1 MAEEQVRFKITAESD
16 LNKVIDDLNDL
27 IKKQTQLG
35 EENATHTRKMSENI
49 KEHAKSYEPVSTALS
64 GVKNMLLTAFSID
77 AIINITKEIFNLTA
91 QWEKFETVLTVSLGS
106 RTEAINS
113 LTMLQTVADKSNFSI
128 TELVDSFIKFSGR
141 DIKLSKDNVEKLSDV
156 VNALGKDFGGLTEAI
171 LDINNTE
178 RWNELGIKAKTSGDQ
193 VSLTFK
199 GVTLEVEK
207 SEQGVLRAVTA
218 FGTLNGVAGMTE
230 QVGKTLSGQLSTL
243 LDGLSSIG
251 RNIGE
256 ALTPAFNG
264 FLTASQSVVESIGKH
279 LEQGGALSIVFSNL
293 STAIGTLWTAF
304 LDITSPIKDLADLLL
319 PNLNTQFGN
328 ADTGIKLFA
337 TAIQLIIVGPF
348 QALSAAFSAIVEA
361 AKAGGNAFLGVSSA
375 LDALGLA
382 MKLDFSGAKQAWT
395 DASTHFSDA
404 GKNLTNMKDLF
415 TQTNTDFET
424 SLKKIWETQSQGVT
438 KSVDDKKTLVQIEND
453 KWTEQQTVMTKG
465 SKDYETAYNAHKDAL
480 KVAQERDAAV
490 AAENKRWNETKTK
503 LTEGTG
509 EYAKAYADHLLKL
522 EQAEGTHKT
531 NVVNAEKDKNKAK
544 KEQAFFDATELAIML
559 KETQGKSLKDQL
571 DLIDA
576 NMKLEINAINN
587 HKDSRIKTEGEAQ
600 EAIKEIVKKA
610 EEAKQQLIY
619 DNRIKIE
626 ADYIKRVT
634 KTVELETKLTLDV
647 QSSEAQRLLNS
658 QLSIEERM
666 KIEVGKAEKIAELQ
680 KKEQEVIKETQQI
693 EADSQKERI
702 KTMIGFVGDMVPILG
717 DFASFGMQVV
727 DNIDL
732 ITGKSEEFYTK
743 QAQDADVAM
752 ETAKIFYGETSTQYN
767 EAKLKSAEANK
778 SLEESHAKSAEAS
791 ANMAM
796 AIADLVKQVL
806 GMVSDTLTSSMD
818 GIIESLDKTSEA
830 FDSFTDLSIEM
841 NKNMIDDIM
850 EDTTLSWEER
860 TELLDEYYDK
870 EKELLYGNERMQNE
884 LNTAKNSVEL
894 AKWQT
899 EQQSSFINNLTKGP
913 IGIIENWKLVLTW
926 RQSQAEKETELA
938 RQQTIFEEQ
947 QAVARAEKHIA
958 SIKDQTTAKNDA
970 LEKELDAFK
979 DATEAQ
985 IELAEDQRDDAISL
999 AEDQRDQKIQ
1009 LLKDELDAFKEAKQA
1024 EIDAARQAAEDL
1036 KIIAGESTD
1045 DQINN
1050 IELLDSRRNEL
1061 LNAWIVRE
1069 VAELENA
1076 KQRALQYAA
1085 NEEEK
1090 ANIISTYNKAIAD
1103 KYVELEDAKLDKTK
1117 ATKLATEQLK
1127 AEEKVTIT
1135 KIETETTDKIKELKD
1150 QQRQKEEET
1159 ATKIAQTQA
1168 DTANAILKIQ
1178 EASTTT
1184 INQLKDLIA
1193 QKDSSI
1199 NSQMKA
1205 NTDSMKQ
1212 AIQQANYEIFEAT
1225 KKITIAELQGEIA
1238 KLRAKRWF
1246 LNAGKVDSS
1255 IAAIESA
1262 IAQIQGASF
1271 GSNSIGNSSGAE
1283 SDMGI
1288 NESYQNAGVT
1298 AAEIARQAEEAKSR
1312 VDASLSQA
1320 QGAASEIN
1328 RTLEE
1333 ARTRSEEIS
1342 SISTQPTNPN
1352 EFFNGTTWLDLNGRP
1367 PGRDTIPVMANE
1379 GERIVQTHLN
1389 EKLGRSV
1396 SNEDLVN
1403 TYLKFKEI
1411 SQSAHVPDFSGLNF
1425 SLSPDQLGT
1434 AADLKGLEKEVRAL
1448 TAVIK
1453 SKPELKINVD
1463 ANRVSVAEISH
1474 GQQHIAYYDN
1484 IYKR

>member
-1 MAEEQVRFKITAESD
+1 MAEEQVRFKIVAESD
-16 LNKVIDDLNDL
+16 LNKVIDDLNEL

-35 EENATHTRKMSENI
+35 DENTRQTQKMDTNIREHT
-49 KEHAKSYEPVSTALS
+49 KSYGGMSSALS
-64 GVKNMLLTAFSID
+64 GVKNMLMAAFTID
-77 AIINITKEIFNLTA
+77 AIISVTKEIFNLTA
-91 QWEKFETVLTVSLGS
+91 QWEKFETVLKVALGS
-106 RTEAINS
+106 KARATDS
-113 LTMLQTVADKSNFSI
+113 LLMLQSVADKSNFSI
-128 TELVDSFIKFSGR
+128 TELADSFIKFANRGMVLGKES
-141 DIKLSKDNVEKLSDV
+141 IEKLSDV
-156 VNALGKDFGGLTEAI
+156 TNALGKDFGSLTEAI

-178 RWNELGIKAKTSGDQ
+178 RWNELGIKAKTAGDK

-199 GVTLEVEK
+199 GVTIEVDRT
-207 SEQGVLRAVTA
+207 EQGVTRAVQA

-230 QVGKTLSGQLSTL
+230 EQGKTLSGRLSTL
-243 LDGLSSIG
+243 LDTVSGLG
-251 RNIGE
+251 RQVGE
-256 ALTPAFNG
+256 FLKPAFEG
-264 FLTASQSVVESIGKH
+264 FITVSQMAVELIGGQITKGS
-279 LEQGGALSIVFSNL
+279 ELSIVFSNL
-293 STAIGTLWTAF
+293 FGAVQTLWGAF
-304 LDITSPIKDLADLLL
+304 VEITTPIRELAEALL
-319 PNLNTQFGN
+319 PNLNSWFDGTGN
-328 ADTGIKLFA
+328 AVKTVA
-337 TAIQLIIVGPF
+337 TVIQLAVVGPF
-348 QALSAAFSAIVEA
+348 QVFVLGIKEIIEAVKATYNALQGMSSAI
-361 AKAGGNAFLGVSSA
+361 
-375 LDALGLA
+375 DAVQLA
-382 MKLDFSGAKQAWT
+382 MKLDFSGAKQAMT
-395 DASTHFSDA
+395 EAGQHFADA
-404 GKNLTNMKDLF
+404 GKNLTNMKDLYV
-415 TQTNTDFET
+415 QTNNDFEA
-424 SLKKIWETQSQGVT
+424 SLKKIWAVGAEGVT
-438 KSVDDKKTLVQIEND
+438 KVTDDTKTLVQLENQR
-453 KWTEQQTVMTKG
+453 WTEQQTIMTKG
-465 SKDYETAYNAHKDAL
+465 SKDYEVAYNAHKDAL
-480 KVAQERDAAV
+480 KTAHEKDGAV
-490 AAENKRWNETKTK
+490 AAENKRWEETSKGLK
-503 LTEGTG
+503 AGTS
-509 EYAKAYADHLLKL
+509 EYAKAYNEHLVLLSQAD
-522 EQAEGTHKT
+522 GTYTKS
-531 NVVNAEKDKNKAK
+531 VVDAEKDRGAK
-544 KEQAFFDATELAIML
+544 KQEQAFFDANELAVIL
-559 KETQGKSLKDQL
+559 KQTQEKSLKDQL
-571 DLIDA
+571 DLIEA
-576 NMKLEINAINN
+576 NMKKEIDAINN
-587 HKDSRIKTEGEAQ
+587 HKNSKVKTEEKAQ
-600 EAIKEIVKKA
+600 AAIQAIIKEA
-610 EEAKQQLIY
+610 EEDKQKLIF

-626 ADYIKRVT
+626 ADYIQRVT
-634 KTVELETKLTLDV
+634 KTVELETQLTLDV
-647 QSSEAQRLLNS
+647 QASEAQRLLNS
-658 QLSIEERM
+658 QVSTADRI
-666 KIEVGKAEKIAELQ
+666 KIEVEKAERIAELQ
-680 KKEQEVIKETQQI
+680 KEEQEIIKETQQI
-693 EADSQKERI
+693 EAESQKERI
-702 KTMIGFVGDMVPILG
+702 KTMIGFVGDMVPVLG

-732 ITGKSEEFYTK
+732 ITGKSEQFYNK

-752 ETAKIFYGETSTQYN
+752 KTAKIFYGETSTQYN

-778 SLEESHAKSAEAS
+778 NLEEAHAKSAEAS

-796 AIADLVKQVL
+796 AIAQLVKQVL

-830 FDSFTDLSIEM
+830 FGSFTDLSIEM

-860 TELLDEYYDK
+860 TELLDEYYAK

-899 EQQSSFINNLTKGP
+899 EQQSEFINNLTKGP
-913 IGIIENWKLVLTW
+913 IGIIENWKLVLNW
-926 RQSQAEKETELA
+926 RKSQAEKEVELA

-947 QAVARAEKHIA
+947 QAIQRAERHIA
-958 SIKDQTTAKNDA
+958 SIKEQTAAKNDA
-970 LEKELDAFK
+970 LQEELDAFR

-985 IELAEDQRDDAISL
+985 IELAEDQRDEAISL
-999 AEDQRDQKIQ
+999 AENQRDEKIR
-1009 LLKDELDAFKEAKQA
+1009 LLKEELDAFKKAKDE
-1024 EIDAARQAAEDL
+1024 EIDAARKNAEEL

-1069 VAELENA
+1069 VEELENA

-1103 KYVELEDAKLDKTK
+1103 KYVELEEAKLDKTK

-1135 KIETETTDKIKELKD
+1135 KIETETTDKIKDLKD
-1150 QQRQKEEET
+1150 QQRKKEEET
-1159 ATKIAQTQA
+1159 SAKIAQTQA

-1333 ARTRSEEIS
+1333 ARIRAEEIS

-1411 SQSAHVPDFSGLNF
+1411 SQSAHVTDFSGLNF

-1434 AADLKGLEKEVRAL
+1434 SADLKGLEKEVRAL

>member
-544 KEQAFFDATELAIML
+544 KEQAFFDATELTILL
-559 KETQGKSLKDQL
+559 KGEQEKSLKNQL
-571 DLIDA
+571 DLIEA
-576 NMKLEINAINN
+576 NMKKEIDAINS
-587 HKDSRIKTEGEAQ
+587 HKNTRVKTEQEAA
-600 EAIKEIVKKA
+600 EAIKEIVRKA
-610 EEAKQQLIY
+610 EEDKATLI
-619 DNRIKIE
+619 NKSRLEIT
-626 ADYIKRVT
+626 AGYIQRVA

-647 QSSEAQRLLNS
+647 QASEAQRLLNS
-658 QLSIEERM
+658 QLSATDRTEIERKKKER
-666 KIEVGKAEKIAELQ
+666 IAELNLE
-680 KKEQEVIKETQQI
+680 EQEIIKETEQI
-693 EADSQKERI
+693 EKDSYSERI
-702 KTMIGFVGDMVPILG
+702 KSSINFLG
-717 DFASFGMQVV
+717 SINKGMADFANFAISVV
-727 DNIDL
+727 DNMDL
-732 ITGKSEEFYTK
+732 ISGKTVETYKNQVQNAQTSSDIIKLLYKEDSEQYADSMVK
-743 QAQDADVAM
+743 VQDSKKNLA
-752 ETAKIFYGETSTQYN
+752 
-767 EAKLKSAEANK
+767 EAKAA
-778 SLEESHAKSAEAS
+778 AS
-791 ANMAM
+791 MA
-796 AIADLVKQVL
+796 
-806 GMVSDTLTSSMD
+806 S
-818 GIIESLDKTSEA
+818 
-830 FDSFTDLSIEM
+830 
-841 NKNMIDDIM
+841 
-850 EDTTLSWEER
+850 
-860 TELLDEYYDK
+860 
-870 EKELLYGNERMQNE
+870 
-884 LNTAKNSVEL
+884 LNTAMMVGDIMQKIAKAINDNLIETNTAIIGAYDTIQNFMTKYYDTLILINKNSLDEQLKDFKGSYEERVRIIDEHYKRQSEYAEAKEL
-894 AKWQT
+894 IDYQT
-899 EQQSSFINNLTKGP
+899 EYIRLTLNNDSKMKADMMASDKKM
-913 IGIIENWKLVLTW
+913 IGQIIANMY
-926 RQSQAEKETELA
+926 
-938 RQQTIFEEQ
+938 EQ
-947 QAVARAEKHIA
+947 QAFEEEHRIKKLNREIETV
-958 SIKDQTTAKNDA
+958 KDQTRAKNDA
-970 LEKELDAFK
+970 LQEELDAFK
-979 DATEAQ
+979 DATEEQ
-985 IELAEDQRDDAISL
+985 ISILEDQRDESIDI
-999 AEDQRDQKIQ
+999 AENQRDEKIK
-1009 LLKDELDAFKEAKQA
+1009 LLKDELDAFKTAKDA
-1024 EIDAARQAAEDL
+1024 EITAARDHANAL
-1036 KIIAGESTD
+1036 KDIAKASTE
-1045 DQINN
+1045 DQISN
-1050 IELLDSRRNEL
+1050 IELLDTKRNEL
-1061 LNAWIVRE
+1061 LSAWIVRE
-1069 VAELENA
+1069 VQELEDA
-1076 KQRALQYAA
+1076 KARALQYAA

-1333 ARTRSEEIS
+1333 ARTRAEEIS
-1342 SISTQPTNPN
+1342 SVSTQPTNPN